1 MGALERFT
9 AERQADWSKL
19 ENLVARAQGGNL
31 RSLSSGDLEELSGLY
46 RLATSDL
53 ARARRDFPGD
63 RVVSYLNK
71 LVSSAYA
78 VVYSSSGISFRDI
91 IKWYTV
97 GFPRLFRAT
106 SAYFLVAALLLF
118 GPAILSYL
126 AVLSNMRNAQTL
138 LDSAT
143 YQSVSSYAQQGKL
156 WTEIPGVE
164 RSLAAATIMTNNIQV
179 AIVAF
184 GGGLLLGLLTLYV
197 LVTNGVQLG
206 AIFGIL
212 SHYGIAG
219 QLLAF
224 VSGHGVIELSVI
236 CLAGGAGFM
245 IADAI
250 LRPGML
256 TRGEAISQAA
266 RRAVLLLLG
275 GATLL
280 IVAGTIE
287 GSCRLRRCRP
297 GLSSAQGLSPV
308 FYSTATGC
316 WPGVSSPQQAGD
328 FPLKRG
334 GDVGTHHTPAGTAA
348 PAPLADSLHIQ
359 PFACGSVDLV
369 EIASTSRLEIP

>member
-1 MGALERFT
+1 MGALERFI
-9 AERQADWSKL
+9 AERKADWSKL

-91 IKWYTV
+91 IRWYAG

-126 AVLSNMRNAQTL
+126 AVLSNLRNAQTL

-179 AIVAF
+179 AIIAF

-236 CLAGGAGFM
+236 CLAGGAGLM

-250 LRPGML
+250 LRPGMH

-287 GSCRLRRCRP
+287 GF
-297 GLSSAQGLSPV
+297 LSPSSLPPWV
-308 FYSTATGC
+308 KFSTGLITGILLYSYWLFAGRKQPTA
-316 WPGVSSPQQAGD
+316 
-328 FPLKRG
+328 G
-334 GDVGTHHTPAGTAA
+334 G
-348 PAPLADSLHIQ
+348 
-359 PFACGSVDLV
+359 
-369 EIASTSRLEIP
+369 